1 MPIIRLSIAI
11 ISVKYSSP
19 LKFIGVSVL
28 SHALS
33 LGPRKRQWLTPPL
46 DWNGSIIRLN
56 VQLVL
61 AQSMLRR
68 GVDMIRDSPIGY
80 QASVER
86 EPNWLI
92 SYQNNQKRN
101 MHMFTTSVVCSL
113 FIGNSRLHEKV
124 KDFRLMKYTKTHFNL
139 SNNPVYKKKIFLRLK
154 DLGLLQKI
162 FNWIQGNSIISI

>member
-1 MPIIRLSIAI
+1 M
-11 ISVKYSSP
+11 
-19 LKFIGVSVL
+19 L

-101 MHMFTTSVVCSL
+101 MHMYTPSVVGSL
-113 FIGNSRLHEKV
+113 FIGNSRLNKKSTGFQINEIHENT
-124 KDFRLMKYTKTHFNL
+124 F
-139 SNNPVYKKKIFLRLK
+139 
-154 DLGLLQKI
+154 
-162 FNWIQGNSIISI
+162 